1 MSQVSAR
8 GFGSGSPPFRRKSR
22 SNPTLCPTIGAEPM
36 KAASRGATSENGG
49 AASTSSWL
57 MPV

>member
-1 MSQVSAR
+1 MSHVSAR
-8 GFGSGSPPFRRKSR
+8 GLGSGSPPLLRKSR
-22 SNPTLCPTIGAEPM
+22 SKEMLCPTTGAEPM

-49 AASTSSWL
+49 APSTSFWL